1 MHAQEATTELGLAN
15 RRIILGVTGGIAAY
29 KSAELIRRLKDLGA
43 DVRAVMTPAAQEFI
57 TPLTL
62 QALSGNPVHTT
73 LLDTEAEAAMGH
85 IELARWG
92 DLILVAPASADF
104 LARLAHGHGND
115 LLSTLCLAAR
125 CPLAVAPAMNQ
136 AMWAAASNQANM
148 DLLQARG
155 VHVFGP
161 AAGEQACG
169 DIGPGRMLEA
179 TELAQCTADLFPR
192 RILTG
197 TRVTITAGPTREAI
211 DPVRYIS
218 NHSSGKMG
226 FAIAE
231 AARDAGAQVTLIS
244 GPVHLP
250 TPDRVK
256 RIDVISALDM
266 HQASMDALNQTDIF
280 IATAAVADFRV
291 ENSHNQ
297 KIKKQDNRG
306 PGMTLTLVEN
316 PDIVA
321 AVAQHEPKPF
331 TVGFAAETRD
341 VENYA
346 RQKIERKNLD
356 MIVANDVS
364 RQDIGFNSD
373 QNAVTVIWKSGQ
385 QPMALASK
393 TQIARDLVTLISEH
407 YKNTR

>member
-179 TELAQCTADLFPR
+179 TELAQCTANLFPR

-226 FAIAE
+226 FAIAK

-297 KIKKQDNRG
+297 KIKKQDNSG

>member
-1 MHAQEATTELGLAN
+1 MQEPALSLAN
-15 RRIILGVTGGIAAY
+15 RRIVLGVTGGIAAY
-29 KSAELIRRLKDLGA
+29 KSAELIRRLKELGA

-104 LARLAHGHGND
+104 LARMAHGHGND
-115 LLSTLCLAAR
+115 LLTTLCLAAR

-136 AMWAAASNQANM
+136 AMWASRSNQDNIAI
-148 DLLQARG
+148 LQERG
-155 VHVFGP
+155 VTLFGP

-169 DIGPGRMLEA
+169 DVGPGRMLEP
-179 TELAQCTADLFPR
+179 TELAQRTAGLFPR
-192 RILTG
+192 QILTG

-226 FAIAE
+226 FALAE

-244 GPVHLP
+244 GPVNLT
-250 TPDRVK
+250 TPDRIQ
-256 RIDVISALDM
+256 RIDVVSAQEM
-266 HQASMDALNQTDIF
+266 YEASMGALKQTDIF

-291 ENSHNQ
+291 ENSQNQ
-297 KIKKQDNRG
+297 KIKKQDNSGR
-306 PGMTLTLVEN
+306 MTLTLVEN

-321 AVAQHEPKPF
+321 SVAKHSPKPF
-331 TVGFAAETRD
+331 TVGFAAETQD

-346 RQKIERKNLD
+346 RQKITRKGLD

-373 QNAVTVIWKSGQ
+373 QNAVTVIWIDGQ
-385 QPMALASK
+385 QPIELASK
-393 TQIARDLVTLISEH
+393 AQIARDLVTLIANRFKEQD
-407 YKNTR
+407 KKPG

>member
-1 MHAQEATTELGLAN
+1 MLELAN
-15 RRIILGVTGGIAAY
+15 RRIVLGVTGGIAAY

-43 DVRAVMTPAAQEFI
+43 EVRVVMTAAAQEFI

-104 LARLAHGHGND
+104 LARMAHGHGND
-115 LLSTLCLAAR
+115 LLTTLCLAAR

-136 AMWAAASNQANM
+136 AMWAAQSNQANVA
-148 DLLQARG
+148 LLQQRD
-155 VHVFGP
+155 VQVFGP

-169 DIGPGRMLEA
+169 DVGPGRMLEP
-179 TELAQCTADLFPR
+179 TELAQLTATLFPSQL
-192 RILTG
+192 LTG

-226 FAIAE
+226 FALAE

-244 GPVHLP
+244 GPVNLT

-256 RIDVISALDM
+256 RIDVISAQDM
-266 HQASMDALNQTDIF
+266 YEASLAAVPTTDIF

-291 ENSHNQ
+291 AQPDQN
-297 KIKKQDNRG
+297 KIKKQDNSG
-306 PGMTLTLVEN
+306 TMTLTLVEN

-321 AVAQHEPKPF
+321 SVARHEQRPF

-346 RQKIERKNLD
+346 RQKIARKGLD
-356 MIVANDVS
+356 LIVANDVS
-364 RQDIGFNSD
+364 RGDIGFNSD
-373 QNAVTVIWKSGQ
+373 QNAVTVIWAEGQ
-385 QPMALASK
+385 QALELASK
-393 TQIARDLVTLISEH
+393 GQIARSLVNLISEH
-407 YKNTR
+407 YKSRP

>member
-1 MHAQEATTELGLAN
+1 MLELAN
-15 RRIILGVTGGIAAY
+15 RRIVLGVTGGIAAY
-29 KSAELIRRLKDLGA
+29 KSAELIRRLKELGA
-43 DVRAVMTPAAQEFI
+43 DVRAVMTAAAQEFI

-104 LARLAHGHGND
+104 LARMAHGHGND
-115 LLSTLCLAAR
+115 LLTTLCLAAR

-136 AMWAAASNQANM
+136 AMWAARSNQDNVA
-148 DLLQARG
+148 LLQQRG
-155 VHVFGP
+155 VHLFGP
-161 AAGEQACG
+161 AEGEQACG
-169 DIGPGRMLEA
+169 DVGPGRMLEP
-179 TELAQCTADLFPR
+179 TQLAQLTADLFPR
-192 RILTG
+192 QILTG

-226 FAIAE
+226 YAIAE
-231 AARDAGAQVTLIS
+231 AARDAGAEVTLIS
-244 GPVHLP
+244 GPVNLP
-250 TPDRVK
+250 TPERVK
-256 RIDVISALDM
+256 RIDVVSAQDM
-266 HQASMDALNQTDIF
+266 YAASMNALIQTDIF

-297 KIKKQDNRG
+297 KIKKQHNSSG
-306 PGMTLTLVEN
+306 AMTLTLVEN

-321 AVAQHEPKPF
+321 AVAKHSPKPF
-331 TVGFAAETRD
+331 TVGFAAETQD

-346 RQKIERKNLD
+346 RQKIQRKGLD

-364 RQDIGFNSD
+364 RTDIGFNSD
-373 QNAVTVIWKSGQ
+373 QNAVTVIWPEGQ
-385 QPMALASK
+385 QPLELASK
-393 TQIARDLVTLISEH
+393 AQIARDLVTLISAH
-407 YKNTR
+407 YKKAR